1 MGLSGHRLNRQLT
14 IDSQNNSM
22 AEGGGQEGSSSY
34 YSPIISPEGLTPD
47 QLMEIADDINVF
59 TQFYDQMKAESN
71 VEGKKIPSQHR
82 EIAGTSRGTPSLRR
96 SVGMSSLLRSP
107 SNAIGSGMSPG
118 DFLQFNEER
127 EEAKLK
133 QYYQVLFVMD
143 C

>member
-1 MGLSGHRLNRQLT
+1 
-14 IDSQNNSM
+14 M
-22 AEGGGQEGSSSY
+22 AEGGGDKGSSSY

-71 VEGKKIPSQHR
+71 GEGKKIPSQLR
-82 EIAGTSRGTPSLRR
+82 ENASTSRGTPSLRR
-96 SVGMSSLLRSP
+96 SLGMSCLLRSP
-107 SNAIGSGMSPG
+107 PNAVASGMSPG

-133 QYYQVLFVMD
+133 QYYQVFRGIS
-143 C
+143 